1 MNENYIISR
10 INQILFNRYHLCQA
24 SQYVNPVEVPELSTD
39 YLTTTLYL
47 QGDKLIIKTDTSE
60 QLKQRGVALLP
71 SPFVFACGKKRK
83 RGDVFLNDQLRLI
96 TGYRICQVIK
106 RALSEL
112 KELKF
117 EKDKYCNIWH
127 IITEGIKIPEAL
139 IFRWNPR
146 PYDY

>member
-1 MNENYIISR
+1 MNSAA
-10 INQILFNRYHLCQA
+10 L
-24 SQYVNPVEVPELSTD
+24 YVNPVEVPELSTD

-47 QGDKLIIKTDTSE
+47 QGDKLFIKTATSE
-60 QLKQRGVALLP
+60 QLKQRGVFLLP

-83 RGDVFLNDQLRLI
+83 RGDVFINDNLRLI

-117 EKDKYCNIWH
+117 EKDKYISIWNI
-127 IITEGIKIPEAL
+127 ISEGVRVPEAL

-146 PYDY
+146 PYD